1 MINIIKETFFILN
14 KSPRNLFFM
23 STLFFIGA
31 IFEVISII
39 LLVKYLALLIDFS
52 GDHLIVDVVHN
63 FFPNLEQKDIIFYT
77 GIIVILIF
85 ALKAV
90 ITFLIQ
96 KSILKYSFK
105 STSTL
110 INRLFDSYV
119 INGKYESLVL
129 SSAIQNV
136 TSHVFTFINQGL
148 ISILKIFSELFFL
161 VFIATVLISQSLYL
175 ASLVVG
181 GLLCVFI
188 LFNYFLTPLIRKY
201 ALKVNDSQQN
211 IITTVQDTMLGLD
224 EVVVYNQSKYYQDKL
239 KSFTRKYE
247 DGILRFNLLEILPRI
262 VYEFVIV
269 FFIMFYILNTLS
281 SADDDLNILEPIVM
295 FGIVAIRLIPTISQI
310 SNHINNINFSSVA
323 RSHLISE
330 VRKNQQESLNKVKT
344 EIIEGFKNQ
353 IKSIELKNLSYSYI
367 DNLSVLSKVNAT
379 FFSGKIIGIKGPS
392 GSGKSTLAKIILGL
406 IDPTNGLI
414 KLNGDNIDNSYEL
427 RNNVSYVPQYPYIF
441 NGTIKDN
448 ICLNMPVDENKL
460 SNIIKIANLHFAK
473 DRLNDKINNE
483 ISTLSGGQI
492 QRIGIARALYSS
504 RCVMIFDE
512 PSSALDKKAE
522 GLIKKSLLKIKN
534 DKIIII
540 ISHSD
545 NLLEICDDVIEL

>member
-14 KSPRNLFFM
+14 RSPRNIFFM

-31 IFEVISII
+31 IIEVISII
-39 LLVKYLALLIDFS
+39 LLVKYLALLIDLS
-52 GDHLIVDVVHN
+52 DDHLIVDFVRN
-63 FFPNLEQKDIIFYT
+63 FLPNLEQKDIIFYT
-77 GIIVILIF
+77 GIFLILIF

-90 ITFLIQ
+90 TTFLIQ

-119 INGKYESLVL
+119 INGKSDSLVL

-161 VFIATVLISQSLYL
+161 VFISAVLISQSFYL

-181 GLLCVFI
+181 GLLCFFI
-188 LFNYFLTPLIRKY
+188 LFNYLIAPLIRKY
-201 ALKVNDSQQN
+201 SLKVNDSQQN

-224 EVVVYNQSKYYQDKL
+224 EVTVYNLSKDYQDKL
-239 KSFTRKYE
+239 QSFTRKYE
-247 DGILRFNLLEILPRI
+247 DGMLRFNLLDILPRI
-262 VYEFVIV
+262 GYEFVIV
-269 FFIMFYILNTLS
+269 FFIIFYILNTLS
-281 SADDDLNILEPIVM
+281 SADDALTILEPIVM
-295 FGIVAIRLIPTISQI
+295 FAIIAIRLIPTISQI
-310 SNHINNINFSSVA
+310 SIHINNIKFSSIA

-344 EIIEGFKNQ
+344 EIIKGFKNQ

-379 FFSGKIIGIKGPS
+379 FSSGKIIGIKGPS

-414 KLNGDNIDNSYEL
+414 QLNGDNIDSSDEL

-448 ICLNMPVDENKL
+448 ICLNMPVEENKL

-504 RCVMIFDE
+504 RDVMIFDE

-522 GLIKKSLLKIKN
+522 EMIKKSLLKIKN

-540 ISHSD
+540 ISQSD
-545 NLLEICDDVIEL
+545 NLLAICDDVIEL